1 MFALLRGVTSK
12 HDRDFYRLIFFHF
25 YTTKNKL
32 EKHDQVCKNHDYCYV
47 EIPNEDNKI
56 LKWNHGEKSMKAPFI
71 IHPDLECL
79 LKKISNCR
87 NNPEKSS
94 TTKINE
100 HTLSGYWLFMQ
111 CLFDSTKKNLIII
124 QVKTMKNVSKDLKER
139 ATEITNYEKR
149 EMIPLTDE
157 ENKCYKKQ
165 KICYICKKE
174 VNTDKNDINAI
185 KLYHKVRDHCHY
197 TGKYRGAA
205 HIICNLR

>member
-1 MFALLRGVTSK
+1 
-12 HDRDFYRLIFFHF
+12 
-25 YTTKNKL
+25 
-32 EKHDQVCKNHDYCYV
+32 
-47 EIPNEDNKI
+47 
-56 LKWNHGEKSMKAPFI
+56 
-71 IHPDLECL
+71 
-79 LKKISNCR
+79 
-87 NNPEKSS
+87 
-94 TTKINE
+94 
-100 HTLSGYWLFMQ
+100 MQ

-124 QVKTMKNVSKDLKER
+124 EVKTIKNVSKDLKER
-139 ATEITNYEKR
+139 VTEITNYEKR